1 MRDLPASIRQ
11 GEMDNVAEVFIII
24 IMTIRLTLVVDKLY
38 GVLTM
43 CQILIQ
49 GFICIHLFH
58 SHYNP
63 VLLFPL
69 FKLEENEAQRDK
81 ELVD

>member
-24 IMTIRLTLVVDKLY
+24 MMTIILTLVVDKLY

-43 CQILIQ
+43 CQVLI
-49 GFICIHLFH
+49 
-58 SHYNP
+58 
-63 VLLFPL
+63 
-69 FKLEENEAQRDK
+69 
-81 ELVD
+81 